1 MTGNDRPNQ
10 GLLVPEA
17 ATMHKPSVPAV
28 NRRTV
33 FAGAGVAGALAAT
46 TALPLAKPPAE
57 PAPTEAVPERTGGY
71 QLTEHVK
78 LYYAKARV

>member
-1 MTGNDRPNQ
+1 MR
-10 GLLVPEA
+10 
-17 ATMHKPSVPAV
+17 KPSVPAV

-46 TALPLAKPPAE
+46 TALPLARPPAG
-57 PAPTEAVPERTGGY
+57 PAPAEAAPERTGGY

-78 LYYAKARV
+78 LYYAKARL